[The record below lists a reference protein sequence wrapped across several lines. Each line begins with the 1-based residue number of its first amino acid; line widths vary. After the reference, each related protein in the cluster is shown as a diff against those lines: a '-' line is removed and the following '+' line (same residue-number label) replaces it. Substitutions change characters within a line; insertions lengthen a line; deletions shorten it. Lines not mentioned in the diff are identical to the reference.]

1 MQRTANLITALTALA
16 LAVAFVAGLSFQ
28 TQRTDAAA
36 ATIAAL
42 NVGTCHTTD
51 AKILDEEDCNPHYS
65 RFEFNQD
72 ALEGAIEIRAG
83 ERFFA
88 TYAHDPRT
96 ADEPARAILDDAD
109 LVKISIKDE
118 GRDVRQGVLM
128 ARRWETELGGA
139 TAGAD
144 DNAEDITTQNIL
156 KLQSIVDTSLDDDG
170 ALAGTAT
177 PEPEGPV
184 TRLGGIVAGAV
195 DGYTY
200 DGAGGSV
207 DNVPGVEEAFAFRL
221 RVGDTEAIRNQ
232 VQITQ
237 PGIVEILL
245 SGAAFKPI
253 ARGSD
258 RGEMRFFGTVENDG
272 PDGVANTSDDLDI
285 QFSEL
290 DRFLEW
296 DEDVLPGSDT
306 RAPAVSI
313 QANPRVGDTITLR
326 AIHYLTS
333 EIEYMMGGEVCLPLS
348 GSIDDPTTD
357 VDEGSRLTDAST
369 GELGM
374 TPNTNNIYLKQTQAA
389 CADEELGDNFG
400 DYDRFVLEVS
410 ADGVQSTRNLYL
422 EETGRFSGVF
432 EGFVRLTDSDGDGW
446 EVGTDGN
453 FLETGDGARRSNW
466 GIHVRHAPGE
476 VDDNGDVDLDA
487 RKDGRVLRET
497 GAVIGVDN
505 GPVRIAYKDTDGTTH
520 SFAISVDIEPPT
532 IEVSSP
538 RNNGR
543 SDDEEINFAGS
554 LNDSDSGLAEDSF
567 ALYVDHLEDAADMR
581 PTLPLLVTETD
592 ATQATKL
599 GIVSASD
606 DADDGVI
613 ATETQ
618 YAGYSGDNP
627 TFGIVEASR
636 VYLDVS
642 SDSTTAERKGIDAED
657 HADGDSD
664 AAFRDSVRIN
674 FLTRSD
680 EEYNHA
686 IDFQALVRDTAGN
699 IGFSD
704 SDEANPRY
712 INDLG
717 TAVDDRL
724 GGDGNAPLPN
734 VLGVFSRHVVYIDN
748 VDPVIDE
755 DRTVTGFY
763 DVNSDDQP
771 LVDRAGVMV
780 VFDGP
785 VDSRSIDAGTFTLTI
800 GDEDDETALTVVS
813 ATVSGKLVFLKLD
826 EELAS
831 DATPKLTISDGE
843 EVRDLAGRVTRSEEQ
858 EAVTVNDGN
867 LPVFTVSLSD
877 GSGVGTGNEGPARLT
892 RNTIKVSIT
901 SDEDIQGAPKV
912 AVVCSNLVYRLTS
925 EDEDSDISD
934 YVNGLSGANA
944 ATQTGTIAGD
954 SVENGPDCGNLD
966 SDDSNY
972 GIRPA
977 TSLSRRD
984 NTWEYTWRQFPTDNR
999 ARVPDGM
1006 ATVVVWGNDR
1016 SQYQKYDSGEN
1027 ETPIRNWGSTSTEFR
1042 FDETFE
1048 TPLSD
1053 QSGGRVLPAA
1063 DDKVAERRPFVLLD
1077 FSGEP
1082 TTVTVTELTV
1092 DGDDVTES
1100 IETRGQNQFLYWP
1113 ETLSSGEHEVKF
1125 SARDAADNKVENQSF
1140 KFEVTARDPFILSLF
1155 AGWNAI
1161 SFPADPQDGSLRAVF
1176 GESAV
1181 ERVIGW
1187 DPTSETGPWAI
1198 ATKADGVWMS
1208 SIDTANL
1215 DELRAQYGYWVYST
1229 EFVDISVELQ
1239 GPIDRET
1246 GDVPL
1251 LTGVPTYAG
1260 WNFVG
1265 VVDQDGDQTEGRAG
1279 ANLKD
1284 GIVNV
1289 AGEDNV
1295 GQQDD
1300 IEVKDYLSGFARAY
1314 RWDVITNSYL
1324 VLTGSDNL
1332 KIGEGIWVYFAQG
1345 IAP

>member
-51 AKILDEEDCNPHYS
+51 AKVLDEDDCNEHYKK
-65 RFEFNQD
+65 FEFNQD
-72 ALEGAIEIRAG
+72 GLENVIEIRSG
-83 ERFFA
+83 DRFFA

-96 ADEPARAILDDAD
+96 ADERARAILDDAD

-128 ARRWETELGGA
+128 ARRSESEEDSGVAPGEGLMLETVVDESR
-139 TAGAD
+139 D
-144 DNAEDITTQNIL
+144 D
-156 KLQSIVDTSLDDDG
+156 
-170 ALAGTAT
+170 GTAT
-177 PEPEGPV
+177 STPETEGPES
-184 TRLGGIVAGAV
+184 RLGGVVATAI

-200 DGAGGSV
+200 DGPTGDGI
-207 DNVPGVEEAFAFRL
+207 DNVPAVETSFSFTRRTGSATN
-221 RVGDTEAIRNQ
+221 DDQ
-232 VQITQ
+232 VLITL
-237 PGIVEILL
+237 PGIVELVL
-245 SGAAFKPI
+245 SGSAFKPI
-253 ARGSD
+253 ARGED
-258 RGEMRFFGTVENDG
+258 RGEMRFFGTVTNPG
-272 PDGVANTSDDLDI
+272 PDDTPDTSDDLNI
-285 QFSEL
+285 PFGEL

-296 DEDVLPGSDT
+296 DEDVVPGAAG
-306 RAPAVSI
+306 RAPAVSL
-313 QANPRVGDTITLR
+313 QANPRVGDTINLR

-333 EIEYMMGGEVCLPLS
+333 NVEYMMGGETCLPLS
-348 GSIDDPTTD
+348 GSIDDPSTTD
-357 VDEGSRLTDAST
+357 VDEGSVLTDEDGDPGGA
-369 GELGM
+369 
-374 TPNTNNIYLKQTQAA
+374 NTNQRYIKGTQAA
-389 CADEELGDNFG
+389 CADEELGENFG

-410 ADGVQSTRNLYL
+410 SDGVQSSRNLYL

-432 EGFVRLTDSDGDGW
+432 EGFVRLTDPDGDGW
-446 EVGTDGN
+446 EVGTDGD
-453 FLETGDGARRSNW
+453 LEEVGEEGAERSNW
-466 GIHVRHAPGE
+466 GIQVRHAPGE
-476 VDDNGDVDLDA
+476 VDDDGDIDQDA
-487 RKDGRVLRET
+487 RKDGEVDADT

-505 GPVRIAYKDTDGTTH
+505 GPVRIGYKDTDGTTH
-520 SFAISVDIEPPT
+520 SFTISVDIEPPT

-554 LNDSDSGLAEDSF
+554 VNDSESGLAEDSF
-567 ALYVDHLEDAADMR
+567 VLYVDHRPDANDMNAVLE
-581 PTLPLLVTETD
+581 LFVTD
-592 ATQATKL
+592 AVPNKNATQPAKL
-599 GIVSASD
+599 GIVSASSG
-606 DADDGVI
+606 ADNEVI

-618 YAGYSGDNP
+618 YAGFSDENP
-627 TFGIVEASR
+627 TFGIVEAEK
-636 VYLDVS
+636 VYLDVD
-642 SDSTTAERKGIDAED
+642 SDASNVEVKGIDSED

-664 AAFRDSVRIN
+664 ANFRDSVRVN
-674 FLTRSD
+674 FLASRD
-680 EEYNHA
+680 DVPYNHA
-686 IDFQALVRDTAGN
+686 IDFHALVRDTAGN

-717 TAVDDRL
+717 TEADDRL
-724 GGDGNAPLPN
+724 GAEGNPPLPN
-734 VLGVFSRHVVYIDN
+734 VLGFFSRHVVYIDN

-763 DVNSDDQP
+763 DVDGDGVP
-771 LVDRAGVMV
+771 IMDRAGVMV

-800 GDEDDETALTVVS
+800 GADDDETALSVVS
-813 ATVSGKLVFLKLD
+813 ATVSGKLVFLKLA
-826 EELAS
+826 EALAS
-831 DATPKLTISDGE
+831 DAEPKLTIADGQ

-858 EAVTVNDGN
+858 DPVEVNDGN

-877 GSGVGTGNEGPARLT
+877 GSGVGTGNEGPSRLT

-901 SDEDIQGAPKV
+901 SDEDISGAPKV
-912 AVVCSNLVYRLTS
+912 AVVCSNLVYRLTE
-925 EDEDSDISD
+925 EDENSDVTD
-934 YVNGLSGANA
+934 YVSGLSGA
-944 ATQTGTIAGD
+944 TSSGQPGLIAGD
-954 SVENGPDCGNLD
+954 AVENGPDCGNLD
-966 SDDSNY
+966 NDSTNY
-972 GIRPA
+972 SIRPA

-984 NTWEYTWRQFPTDNR
+984 NTWEYTWRQFPAGNR

-1016 SQYQKYDSGEN
+1016 SQYTKYDADESD
-1027 ETPIRNWGSTSTEFR
+1027 TPIKNWGSTSAEFR

-1092 DGDDVTES
+1092 DGTDVTES

-1113 ETLSSGEHEVKF
+1113 EALSSGEHEVKF

-1161 SFPADPQDGSLRAVF
+1161 SFPANPQDGTLDAVF

-1181 ERVIGW
+1181 ERVVGW
-1187 DPTSETGPWAI
+1187 IPSTGDADSWWAI

-1208 SIDTANL
+1208 STETANL
-1215 DELRAQYGYWVYST
+1215 DVLMAQYGYWVYST
-1229 EFVDISVELQ
+1229 EFVDISVELE

-1251 LTGVPTYAG
+1251 LTGVQTYPG

-1289 AGEDNV
+1289 EGEANV

-1300 IEVKDYLSGFARAY
+1300 IEVKDYLAGFARAY
-1314 RWDVITNSYL
+1314 RWDVITNSYM

>member
-51 AKILDEEDCNPHYS
+51 AKVLDEDDCNDHIS
-65 RFEFNQD
+65 GFEFNQD
-72 ALEGAIEIRAG
+72 GLEEVIEIRSG

-96 ADEPARAILDDAD
+96 ADEPARAILNDAD

-118 GRDVRQGVLM
+118 GRDVRQGVLI
-128 ARRWETELGGA
+128 ARLSETSAGGA
-139 TAGAD
+139 TGD
-144 DNAEDITTQNIL
+144 DVLELET
-156 KLQSIVDTSLDDDG
+156 IVDASRDDG
-170 ALAGTAT
+170 TATAT
-177 PEPEGPV
+177 PEIEGPQS
-184 TRLGGIVAGAV
+184 RLGGVVAAAV
-195 DGYTY
+195 DGYSY
-200 DGAGGSV
+200 DGPTGEGI
-207 DNVPGVEEAFAFRL
+207 DNVPTVETMFSFTRRDVAL
-221 RVGDTEAIRNQ
+221 GGDE
-232 VQITQ
+232 VEITL
-237 PGIVEILL
+237 PGIVELVL
-245 SGAAFKPI
+245 SGSEFKPI
-253 ARGSD
+253 ARGAD
-258 RGEMRFFGTVENDG
+258 RGEMRFFGTVSNDG
-272 PDGVANTSDDLDI
+272 PDGQPDTADDLDI
-285 QFSEL
+285 AFGEL

-296 DEDVLPGSDT
+296 DEDVVPGAAG
-306 RAPAVSI
+306 RAPAVSL
-313 QANPRVGDTITLR
+313 QANPRVGDTIELR

-333 EIEYMMGGEVCLPLS
+333 DVEYMMGGETCLPLS
-348 GSIDDPTTD
+348 GSIDDPSTTD
-357 VDEGSRLTDAST
+357 VDEGSILTDEDGDPA
-369 GELGM
+369 GG
-374 TPNTNNIYLKQTQAA
+374 NTDQRFIKGTQAA
-389 CADEELGDNFG
+389 CADEELGENFG

-410 ADGVQSTRNLYL
+410 ADGVQTTRNLYL

-432 EGFVRLTDSDGDGW
+432 EGYVRLTDSDGDGW
-446 EVGTDGN
+446 EVGTDGD
-453 FLETGDGARRSNW
+453 LEDVGADGAQRNNW
-466 GIHVRHAPGE
+466 GIQVRHAPGE
-476 VDDNGDVDLDA
+476 VDDDGDVDADG
-487 RKDGRVLRET
+487 RKDGAVLPET

-505 GPVRIAYKDTDGTTH
+505 GPVRIGYKDTDGTTH
-520 SFAISVDIEPPT
+520 SFTISVDIEPPT

-554 LNDSDSGLAEDSF
+554 LNDSESGLAEDSF
-567 ALYVDHLEDAADMR
+567 ALYVDHDPDAADAN
-581 PTLPLLVTETD
+581 PVLELFVTESIPNTD
-592 ATQATKL
+592 ATQPEKL
-599 GIVSASD
+599 GIVNAD
-606 DADDGVI
+606 ADADDGVI

-618 YAGYSGDNP
+618 YAGFSNDNP
-627 TFGIVEASR
+627 TFGIVEAAK

-642 SDSTTAERKGIDAED
+642 SDASSATIKGIDAED

-664 AAFRDSVRIN
+664 AAFRDSVRVN
-674 FLTRSD
+674 FLASRDD
-680 EEYNHA
+680 EPYNHA
-686 IDFQALVRDTAGN
+686 IDFHALVRDTAGN

-717 TAVDDRL
+717 TALDDRL
-724 GGDGNAPLPN
+724 GQGDNAPLPN

-763 DVNSDDQP
+763 DVNSNDVP

-785 VDSRSIDAGTFTLTI
+785 VDSRSIDAGTFILTL
-800 GDEDDETALTVVS
+800 GEDDEIEVPVVS
-813 ATVSGKLVFLKLD
+813 TAVSGKLVFLKLA

-831 DATPKLTISDGE
+831 DATPKLTIAEGQ

-858 EAVTVNDGN
+858 EAVTVKDGN
-867 LPVFTVSLSD
+867 LPIFTVELSE
-877 GSGVGTGNEGPARLT
+877 GSGVGTGNEGPTRLT

-912 AVVCSNLVYRLTS
+912 AVVCSNLVYRLSS

-934 YVNGLSGANA
+934 YVSGLSGATSA
-944 ATQTGTIAGD
+944 GQPGTIAGD
-954 SVENGPDCGNLD
+954 TVENGPDCGNLD

-984 NTWEYTWRQFPTDNR
+984 NTWEYTWRQFPADNR

-1016 SQYQKYDSGEN
+1016 SQYTKYDADTSDSQ
-1027 ETPIRNWGSTSTEFR
+1027 IKNWGSTSAEFR

-1082 TTVTVTELTV
+1082 TTVTVTELMV

-1100 IETRGQNQFLYWP
+1100 IESRGQNQFLYWP
-1113 ETLSSGEHEVKF
+1113 EALSSGEHEVKF

-1161 SFPADPQDGSLRAVF
+1161 SFPADPQDGSLQSVF

-1187 DPTSETGPWAI
+1187 NPASDTGPWAI

-1229 EFVDISVELQ
+1229 EFVDVSVELL

-1251 LTGVPTYAG
+1251 LTGVQTYPG

-1279 ANLKD
+1279 SNLKD

>member
-51 AKILDEEDCNPHYS
+51 AKILDEEDCNEHYNN
-65 RFEFNQD
+65 FEFNRD

-96 ADEPARAILDDAD
+96 ADEPARAILDDSD

-118 GRDVRQGVLM
+118 GRDVRQGVLI
-128 ARRWETELGGA
+128 ARRYETVLGGA
-139 TAGAD
+139 SDSGTPRD
-144 DNAEDITTQNIL
+144 TL
-156 KLQSIVDTSLDDDG
+156 KLDDVVDETLDDG
-170 ALAGTAT
+170 TATAT
-177 PEPEGPV
+177 PETEGPV
-184 TRLGGIVAGAV
+184 TRLGGVIAGAI

-200 DGAGGSV
+200 DGTGGSV
-207 DNVPGVEEAFAFRL
+207 DNVPTVEENFAFRL
-221 RVGDTEAIRNQ
+221 REGADQDQ

-245 SGAAFKPI
+245 SGTAFKPI
-253 ARGSD
+253 ARGAD
-258 RGEMRFFGTVENDG
+258 RGEMRFFGSVDNSNDE
-272 PDGVANTSDDLDI
+272 LDI
-285 QFSEL
+285 TFGEL

-348 GSIDDPTTD
+348 GSIDDPSTD
-357 VDEGSRLTDAST
+357 VDEGSRLTDSTT
-369 GELGM
+369 GELGD

-422 EETGRFSGVF
+422 EETGRFTGTF
-432 EGFVRLTDSDGDGW
+432 EGYVRLTDSDGDGW
-446 EVGTDGN
+446 EVGTDGD
-453 FLETGDGARRSNW
+453 FETTGDGAQRNNW
-466 GIHVRHAPGE
+466 GIQVRNAPGE
-476 VDDNGDVDLDA
+476 VDDDGDVVLED
-487 RKDGRVLRET
+487 RQDGQVDHET

-520 SFAISVDIEPPT
+520 SFTVSVDIEPPT

-554 LNDSDSGLAEDSF
+554 INDSESGLAEDSF
-567 ALYVDHLEDAADMR
+567 ALYVDHLNDASDER
-581 PTLPLLVTETD
+581 PTLELLVTQTG

-618 YAGYSGDNP
+618 YAGYSDTNP
-627 TFGIVEASR
+627 TFGIVEADR

-642 SDSTTAERKGIDAED
+642 SDLTTAERKGIDAED

-680 EEYNHA
+680 QEYNHA
-686 IDFQALVRDTAGN
+686 IDFHALVRDTAGN

-717 TAVDDRL
+717 TALDDRL
-724 GGDGNAPLPN
+724 GQGDNNPLPN

-748 VDPVIDE
+748 VDPFIE
-755 DRTVTGFY
+755 EERTVTGFY
-763 DVNSDDQP
+763 DVNSDDVP
-771 LVDRAGVMV
+771 IVDRAGVMV

-785 VDSRSIDAGTFTLTI
+785 VDARSIDAGTFTLTM
-800 GDEDDETALTVVS
+800 GENDEIALTVVS
-813 ATVSGKLVFLKLD
+813 ATVTGKLVFLKLD
-826 EELAS
+826 EELES
-831 DATPKLTISDGE
+831 DATPKLTIADGQ

-858 EAVTVNDGN
+858 EAVTVKDGN
-867 LPVFTVSLSD
+867 LPIFTVSLSE
-877 GSGVGTGNEGPARLT
+877 GSGVGTGSEGPTRLT

-934 YVNGLSGANA
+934 YVSGLSGATSA
-944 ATQTGTIAGD
+944 GQPGTIAGD
-954 SVENGPDCGNLD
+954 TVENGPDCGNLD
-966 SDDSNY
+966 STDNY

-984 NTWEYTWRQFPTDNR
+984 NTWEYTWRQFPADNK

-1016 SQYQKYDSGEN
+1016 SQYTKYDAGPN
-1027 ETPIRNWGSTSTEFR
+1027 ETPIKNWGSTSTEFR

-1161 SFPADPQDGSLRAVF
+1161 SFPADPQDGSLQAVF

-1187 DPTSETGPWAI
+1187 DPASNTGPWAI

-1251 LTGVPTYAG
+1251 LTGVQTYAG

-1300 IEVKDYLSGFARAY
+1300 IEVKDYLAGFARAY
-1314 RWDVITNSYL
+1314 RWDVITNSYMNL
-1324 VLTGSDNL
+1324 AGSDNL
-1332 KIGEGIWVYFAQG
+1332 KIGEGIWVYFDSG

>member
-42 NVGTCHTTD
+42 NVGTCHSTD
-51 AKILDEEDCNPHYS
+51 SEVLDEDDCNPHYES
-65 RFEFNQD
+65 FEYNQD
-72 ALEGAIEIRAG
+72 GLEGVIEIRAG

-96 ADEPARAILDDAD
+96 ADEPARAILDDSD

-118 GRDVRQGVLM
+118 GRDVRQGVLI
-128 ARRWETELGGA
+128 ARRSETTLPTPPA
-139 TAGAD
+139 TD
-144 DNAEDITTQNIL
+144 PLTLETV
-156 KLQSIVDTSLDDDG
+156 VDSSLDDDG
-170 ALAGTAT
+170 TTT
-177 PEPEGPV
+177 PTPTTEGPE
-184 TRLGGIVAGAV
+184 TRLGGVVAAAV
-195 DGYTY
+195 DGYAY
-200 DGAGGSV
+200 DGPSGSGI
-207 DNVPGVEEAFAFRL
+207 DNVPPVETAFSFRL
-221 RVGDTEAIRNQ
+221 REGNAQDDVEIDE
-232 VQITQ
+232 
-237 PGIVEILL
+237 PGIVEIVL
-245 SGAAFKPI
+245 SGASFKPI
-253 ARGSD
+253 ARGED
-258 RGEMRFFGTVENDG
+258 RGEMRFFGEVVNVGADG
-272 PDGVANTSDDLDI
+272 APNTADDLDGI
-285 QFSEL
+285 TFGEL

-296 DEDVLPGSDT
+296 DEDVLPGSSN
-306 RAPAVSI
+306 RAPAVSL

-333 EIEYMMGGEVCLPLS
+333 DVEYMMGGESCLPLS
-348 GSIDDPTTD
+348 GSIDDPSTTA
-357 VDEGSRLTDAST
+357 DEGSITTNPTT
-369 GELGM
+369 GELTG
-374 TPNTNNIYLKQTQAA
+374 TENTDQRYLKQTQAA

-400 DYDRFVLEVS
+400 DYDKFVLEVS
-410 ADGVQSTRNLYL
+410 SDGVQSTRNIYL
-422 EETGRFSGVF
+422 EETGRFTGTF
-432 EGFVRLTDSDGDGW
+432 EGYVRLTDSDGDGW
-446 EVGTDGN
+446 EVGTDGD
-453 FLETGDGARRSNW
+453 FVDEGDGAARRNW
-466 GIHVRHAPGE
+466 GIKTRHAPGE
-476 VDDNGDVDLDA
+476 SDIMDRNDGEVDA
-487 RKDGRVLRET
+487 AT

-520 SFAISVDIEPPT
+520 SFTVSVDIEPPT

-567 ALYVDHLEDAADMR
+567 ALYVDHDPDPADDNATLE
-581 PTLPLLVTETD
+581 LLVTED
-592 ATQATKL
+592 GATQAAKL
-599 GIVSASD
+599 GIVQASD
-606 DADDGVI
+606 DADNMTI

-618 YAGYSGDNP
+618 YAGFSDDNP
-627 TFGIVEASR
+627 TFGIVEAAR
-636 VYLDVS
+636 IYFDVS
-642 SDSTTAERKGIDAED
+642 DDTSGADRKGIDAED

-664 AAFRDSVRIN
+664 AAFRDSVRVN
-674 FLTRSD
+674 FLTSSD
-680 EEYNHA
+680 DDPYNHA
-686 IDFQALVRDTAGN
+686 IDFHALVRDTAGN

-717 TAVDDRL
+717 TKLDDRL
-724 GGDGNAPLPN
+724 GQGENDDLPN

-748 VDPVIDE
+748 VDPFIVE

-763 DVNSDDQP
+763 DVDGDNEPIVNRS
-771 LVDRAGVMV
+771 GVMV

-785 VDSRSIDAGTFTLTI
+785 VDSRSIDAGTFILTM
-800 GDEDDETALTVVS
+800 GEDDEISLPVV
-813 ATVSGKLVFLKLD
+813 ATRTSGKLVFLQLAD
-826 EELAS
+826 ELAS
-831 DATPKLTISDGE
+831 DATPKLTIAEGQ

-858 EAVTVNDGN
+858 EAITVKDGN
-867 LPVFTVSLSD
+867 LPIFTVELSD
-877 GSGVGTGNEGPARLT
+877 GSGVGTGNEGPSRLT

-912 AVVCSNLVYRLTS
+912 AVVCSNLVYRLTD
-925 EDEDSDISD
+925 EDEDSDITD
-934 YVNGLSGANA
+934 YVSGLSGATSA
-944 ATQTGTIAGD
+944 GQPGTVAGD
-954 SVENGPDCGNLD
+954 AVEDGPDCGTLD
-966 SDDSNY
+966 MDDNNY

-984 NTWEYTWRQFPTDNR
+984 NTWEYTWRQFPAGNK

-1016 SQYQKYDSGEN
+1016 SQYQKYDAGASDSL
-1027 ETPIRNWGSTSTEFR
+1027 IKNWGSTSTQFR

-1092 DGDDVTES
+1092 DATDVTDAIES
-1100 IETRGQNQFLYWP
+1100 RGQNQFLYWP

-1161 SFPADPQDGSLRAVF
+1161 SFPADPQDGSLQGVF

-1187 DPTSETGPWAI
+1187 IPSSETGPWAI

-1208 SIDTANL
+1208 SVETANL
-1215 DELRAQYGYWVYST
+1215 DTMKSQYGYWVYST

-1246 GDVPL
+1246 GEVPL
-1251 LTGVPTYAG
+1251 LTGVPTYSG

-1284 GIVNV
+1284 GIINV

-1300 IEVKDYLSGFARAY
+1300 IEVKDYLAGFARAY
-1314 RWDVITNSYL
+1314 RWDVITNSYE
-1324 VLTGSDNL
+1324 VLTGGDNV
-1332 KIGEGIWVYFAQG
+1332 KIGEGIWVYFDAG